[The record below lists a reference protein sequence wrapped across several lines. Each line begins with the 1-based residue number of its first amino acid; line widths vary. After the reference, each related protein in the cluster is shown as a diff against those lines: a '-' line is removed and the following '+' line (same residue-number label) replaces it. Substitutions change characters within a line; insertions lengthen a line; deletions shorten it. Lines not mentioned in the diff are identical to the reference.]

1 MNYLYIVPGF
11 ILLRYLDEVALHHLI
26 DALCKL
32 SSESMEL
39 AYTNRVSLCVSASLC
54 VSPLVSL
61 YVRLSLCVCQSVC
74 VCVSDY
80 LSMCQSVR
88 VSVSLSVCQS
98 VGQSLRQTVSLC
110 VSLSVCMSVCLCLF
124 VCASLY
130 MSDSLSVC
138 QSGFGKTP
146 VPTPKRYLVWIFTI
160 IVNPPNEIHMLRWS
174 NWIGPCVHLFDS
186 SFVWQNV
193 NYRWL
198 FSLTCSYMY
207 CRGKLENAGI
217 TVIFLL
223 LCFW

>member
-160 IVNPPNEIHMLRWS
+160 IVNPPNEIHVLRWS

-207 CRGKLENAGI
+207 CWGKLETAGT

>member
-39 AYTNRVSLCVSASLC
+39 AYTNRVSLCVSVSRC

-61 YVRLSLCVCQSVC
+61 CVRLSLCVCQSVC

-98 VGQSLRQTVSLC
+98 VGQSLHQTVSLC

-124 VCASLY
+124 VCVSVY

-207 CRGKLENAGI
+207 CWGKLENAGI

>member
-1 MNYLYIVPGF
+1 MLFTDCIEFCSEIETHPFFSLVISTQWSNLN
-11 ILLRYLDEVALHHLI
+11 LI
-26 DALCKL
+26 W
-32 SSESMEL
+32 
-39 AYTNRVSLCVSASLC
+39 Y
-54 VSPLVSL
+54 SL
-61 YVRLSLCVCQSVC
+61 YMVNML
-74 VCVSDY
+74 DFD

-124 VCASLY
+124 VCASVY